1 MPVKFYSDEALT
13 QELARSVG
21 KLDGD
26 GTTTTFSVEEE
37 PDAVRIYSEDKVNG
51 ELVEG
56 WTYDSENKTVTLPS
70 APAEGETA
78 VAIKNDLNR
87 LFEGQDVASNS
98 SDETVRTFE
107 QRIFYK
113 VEGCDAKGLTISV
126 ADWVSGAGINPSQ
139 EYYLSEDNN
148 GSPAGYGNAGEA
160 LNLGD
165 NPDGTTGSLWVK
177 CVVEQN
183 KEEGF
188 YRDPQLQAGYRE
200 LPVE

>member
-37 PDAVRIYSEDKVNG
+37 PDAVRIYSTDKPYG

-70 APAEGETA
+70 TPAEGETA
-78 VAIKNDLNR
+78 VAIKNDANR
-87 LFEGQDVASNS
+87 LFEDMYMRGNS
-98 SDETVRTFE
+98 SSEADRTEEQQVFFKVVDEN
-107 QRIFYK
+107 I
-113 VEGCDAKGLTISV
+113 KGLTISITDFV
-126 ADWVSGAGINPSQ
+126 NGAGMKPTD
-139 EYYLSEDNN
+139 YYLAPDNG
-148 GSPAGYGNAGEA
+148 GSPGVYGDAGVS

-165 NPDGTTGSLWVK
+165 FNADDTGSFWVK
-177 CVVEQN
+177 CSVEQG
-183 KEEGF
+183 KEKEN
-188 YRDPQLQAGYRE
+188 YRDIELQASYDAFSTH
-200 LPVE
+200 